1 MGDFILLFIFS
12 VLVGGIL
19 LWTSFT
25 GLSDV
30 PVFTGIL
37 GIYFIFLPIAPAM
50 GLNKVFLLMVA
61 LLLGLLWT
69 TMALFSVT
77 KPFRYCIKKEVTYLQ
92 PIYAHK
98 GRNSSRKFYAL
109 QCRVPVGRHI
119 RQLKSE
125 DWYKLPHIEKRYTP
139 NTTLTVW
146 VHKKHENKFLVRRCF
161 GVGANL
167 CLLLP
172 GIGFL
177 EIGIKLLIDVVG

>member
-1 MGDFILLFIFS
+1 MVDLILFFILSF
-12 VLVGGIL
+12 LVGGIL

-37 GIYFIFLPIAPAM
+37 GVYFIFLPITLAL
-50 GLNKVFLLMVA
+50 GWNKLFLLMLA
-61 LLLGLLWT
+61 LPLGLFWT
-69 TMALFSVT
+69 IMSLISVT
-77 KPFRYCIKKEVTYLQ
+77 EPFRYCIKKEVTYIQ

-98 GRNSSRKFYAL
+98 GWKSSTKYYAL

-119 RQLKSE
+119 RQLQSK
-125 DWYKLPHIEKRYTP
+125 DWYRLPHIEKTYTP

-146 VHKKHENKFLVRRCF
+146 VNKKHEDHFLVRRFF

-172 GIGFL
+172 GIIIL
-177 EIGIKLLIDVVG
+177 VIGIRLLLDMVR